1 MIEDTVER
9 YTNVLLD
16 LINISMSYIM
26 SYPVNILRNN
36 ADDLINVFVDNF
48 KEKNA
53 KTATAEC
60 DNVGIRDRAYVYWH
74 LLSTY
79 PQAAKA
85 VVLILTS
92 VYHKSAETFI
102 AGKKFDAGNLF
113 YRHMEDE
120 DINIPSPQIQ
130 ATIKNND
137 IGNLLDLD
145 WDEPTDEVPTSP
157 ILMDRNQHR

>member
-1 MIEDTVER
+1 MAPSLGKIVVIYGEEKYNKATRTCTVTLLSSPPEAQ
-9 YTNVLLD
+9 YIALYNINLILQKQPEVLSAIKQLLTD
-16 LINISMSYIM
+16 
-26 SYPVNILRNN
+26 
-36 ADDLINVFVDNF
+36 A
-48 KEKNA
+48 
-53 KTATAEC
+53 TATAEC
-60 DNVGIRDRAYVYWH
+60 DNADIRDRAYVYWH
-74 LLSTY
+74 LLSTD

-92 VYHKSAETFI
+92 VYHKSAEAFI
-102 AGKKFDAGNLF
+102 AGKK
-113 YRHMEDE
+113 YMEDE

-157 ILMDRNQHR
+157 ILVDRN

>member
-26 SYPVNILRNN
+26 SYPVNILRS
-36 ADDLINVFVDNF
+36 AIKQLLTD
-48 KEKNA
+48 A
-53 KTATAEC
+53 TATAEC

-145 WDEPTDEVPTSP
+145 WDEPTDEVPTSS